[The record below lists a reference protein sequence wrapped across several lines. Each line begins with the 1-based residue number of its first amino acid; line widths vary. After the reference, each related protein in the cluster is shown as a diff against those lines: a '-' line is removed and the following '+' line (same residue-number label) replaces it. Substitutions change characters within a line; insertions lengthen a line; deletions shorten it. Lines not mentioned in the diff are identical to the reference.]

1 MKTQGEKKRMET
13 KRKICEQSDNRQ
25 LKRQANDVIK
35 KKKKLQELYKIRYF
49 HQLLSRRYPM
59 KDNLSCQVKIP
70 GDTLIQ

>member
-35 KKKKLQELYKIRYF
+35 KKKKTARTIQDKIFSSASVAAVSDER
-49 HQLLSRRYPM
+49 
-59 KDNLSCQVKIP
+59 
-70 GDTLIQ
+70 